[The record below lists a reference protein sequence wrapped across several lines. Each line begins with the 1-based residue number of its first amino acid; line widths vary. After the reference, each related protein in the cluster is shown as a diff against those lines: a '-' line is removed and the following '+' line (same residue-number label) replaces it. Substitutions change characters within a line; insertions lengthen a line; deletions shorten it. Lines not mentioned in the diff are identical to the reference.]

1 MSAMLETKD
10 LCVRYGGVKALDDAS
25 VAVEPGQLVALIGPN
40 GAGKTT
46 FLDGVT
52 GFTKATG
59 QVVLDGA
66 DVSGLV
72 PHERA
77 ALGLA
82 RTFQSGELF
91 EDLTVRENLNV
102 ASSRLSAWE
111 RTKAVLTASS
121 KELPIVEETLE
132 LVGIDGLADAM
143 PDELTEGQRKLVG
156 VGRAVA
162 TDPRV
167 LLLDEPAAGL
177 SAPESLLLGERL
189 RDVVEGGTPILL
201 IDHDMGLVL
210 SVSDYVVVL
219 DFGKVIAAGTPT
231 DVRDDPKVIEAYL
244 GHESVAQAEISV

>member
-59 QVVLDGA
+59 QVVLDGT

-231 DVRDDPKVIEAYL
+231 AVRDDPKVIEAYL
-244 GHESVAQAEISV
+244 GGETVSQAEISV